1 MTAHQITDGLGA
13 AAIRSDRNTTP
24 VPGSGGAVV
33 VVPNEIAMT
42 CPIAGR
48 DGTYSN

>member
-1 MTAHQITDGLGA
+1 MTAHQTTDGLGA
-13 AAIRSDRNTTP
+13 AVIRPDRSTTP

-33 VVPNEIAMT
+33 VPNEIAT
-42 CPIAGR
+42 ICPIAGR